1 MEYQKHFSTRTT
13 PQAEAIPGSV
23 QVANSAGGFS
33 WAVDD
38 WTRLD
43 RFLVLGSEGGSYY
56 ASGVPL
62 TRENAE
68 AVLRCVKADGARTV
82 ARIVEISEAGR
93 APKNDPA
100 LFALA
105 MCAKLGDE
113 ATRRVA
119 YEALPRV
126 ARIGTHL
133 YHFLSFVEGF
143 GGWGRGLKRAV
154 ARWYTG
160 RDAGKLAYD
169 LVKYRQRDGWAHR
182 DVLRLAHPT
191 APSPE
196 HQGLFHWT
204 VKGERPEG
212 NLPDVLDAFIA
223 VQGAT
228 TDDEVVAVIAKCKA
242 LPWEAIPT
250 ERLGSAKVWEAL
262 LPNLPVTA
270 LVRNLGRMT
279 ANGLIGSMSA
289 AGRIVA
295 ERLADEGALRKAR
308 LHPLAVLVALKTYE
322 QGRGERGKLTWEPVR
337 EVVDA
342 LDKAFYLSF
351 GTVTPTG
358 KRLLLALDVSGSMG
372 GPELA
377 GMVGITP
384 RVGSAAMAL
393 VTANVEKQ
401 YEIVGFTA
409 GQSRTSHAGYGA
421 AITRLAI
428 SPRQRLDDAVRTV
441 SGLDFGGTDCA
452 LPMLWAAEHKV
463 PVDTFVVYTDSE
475 TWAGSVHPS
484 QALRAYREKMGIA
497 AKSVVVSMVPNEFT
511 IADPDDA
518 GMLDV
523 VGFDTATPNVLAD
536 FAIQ

>member
-1 MEYQKHFSTRTT
+1 MDYGQHFSTRKT
-13 PQAEAIPGSV
+13 PQSEAIPGSA

-38 WTRLD
+38 WKRLD

-56 ASGVPL
+56 ASERQL

-68 AVLRCVKADGARTV
+68 AVLRCLKLDGARTV
-82 ARIVEISEAGR
+82 SRITEISEAGR

-113 ATRRVA
+113 TTRRLA

-133 YHFLSFVEGF
+133 YHFLGFVEGF
-143 GGWGRGLKRAV
+143 GGWGRGLRNAV
-154 ARWYTG
+154 GRWYTN
-160 RDAGKLAYD
+160 REAGSLAYD
-169 LVKYRQRDGWAHR
+169 LVKYRSRDGWSHR
-182 DVLRLAHPT
+182 DALRLAHPT
-191 APSPE
+191 APTPA

-212 NLPDVLDAFIA
+212 NLPAVLDAFIA
-223 VQGAT
+223 VQAAT
-228 TDDEVVAVIAKCKA
+228 TDDEVVKVIADCKS

-262 LPNLPVTA
+262 LPNLPMGA

-279 ANGLIGSMSA
+279 ANGLIAPMSA
-289 AGRIVA
+289 ASRTVV
-295 ERLADEGALRKAR
+295 ERLANQDALRKAR

-322 QGRGERGKLTWEPVR
+322 QGGGVRGKLTWSPDRNVID
-337 EVVDA
+337 V

-358 KRLLLALDVSGSMG
+358 KRLLLALDVSGSMC
-372 GPELA
+372 GPEIA
-377 GMVGITP
+377 GMPGISP
-384 RVGSAAMAL
+384 RVGSSAMAL
-393 VTANVEKQ
+393 VTASVEKQ

-409 GQSRTSHAGYGA
+409 GTSPTSYRDYGT

-428 SPRQRLDDAVRTV
+428 SPRQRLDDVVRYTG
-441 SGLDFGGTDCA
+441 GLPFGGTDCA
-452 LPMLWAAEHKV
+452 LPMIWAAENKV

-475 TWAGSVHPS
+475 TWAGNVHPS

-497 AKSVVVSMVPNEFT
+497 AKSVVVGMVANEFT
-511 IADPDDA
+511 IANPEDA

-523 VGFDTATPNVLAD
+523 VGFDTATPNVLSD
-536 FAIQ
+536 FATQ